1 MEPAC
6 PNVTISQVGPEM
18 QRQFFSEEADRKS
31 VRRSQ
36 KEVSH
41 AHLVPEGLLPRA
53 ENQRKS
59 CTALTKSSEEA
70 ALPCPAEKQ
79 RRSCPALNEKQRNA
93 LLAESTRRQERWW
106 KNMSQYI
113 IHFDMKKQTKLNF
126 QL

>member
-1 MEPAC
+1 
-6 PNVTISQVGPEM
+6 M

-70 ALPCPAEKQ
+70 ALLYPDEKQ
-79 RRSCPALNEKQRNA
+79 RKSCSALNEKQRDA
-93 LLAESTRRQERWW
+93 VLAEQMRR
-106 KNMSQYI
+106 
-113 IHFDMKKQTKLNF
+113 
-126 QL
+126 